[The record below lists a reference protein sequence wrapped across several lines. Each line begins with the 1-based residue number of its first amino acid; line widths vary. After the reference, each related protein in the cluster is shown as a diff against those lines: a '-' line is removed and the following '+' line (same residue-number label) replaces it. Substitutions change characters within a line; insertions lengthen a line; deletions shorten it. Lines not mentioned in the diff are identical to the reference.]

1 MLQEEGGLSSY
12 SIPCGTEVLVTGAT
26 GFTGSVLTRK
36 LVERGLR
43 VRAIARESSD
53 LSALS
58 GLDIE
63 WVRGDVFDPEVVAKA
78 VKGVS
83 YIFHVAAAYRD
94 PGITEKDYYNVHVV
108 STRELATAA
117 AASPC
122 FKRFVHVSTVGVHG
136 HIENPPA
143 DETAPFNPGD
153 IYQKTKAEAELWMHN
168 FAAEH
173 KLEYTV
179 IRPAAIY
186 GPGDRRLLKVFRMAV
201 KPFFILLGKEKCH
214 YHLIHVEDL
223 TEAMILTAVHPAA
236 KSEAF
241 ICGNPGSIPLEE
253 MGKIIADALG
263 RKHIVLRLPAWPF
276 FLAGD
281 ICEAV
286 CRPFGFRPPI
296 YRRRVAFFTKNRS
309 FDTRKLRDR
318 LEYKCKYSNEEG
330 LKLTAEWYKQHG
342 WL

>member
-1 MLQEEGGLSSY
+1 MSSY
-12 SIPCGTEVLVTGAT
+12 IIPKGTEVLVTGAT

-36 LVERGLR
+36 LVERGIK

-53 LSALS
+53 LSMLS
-58 GLDIE
+58 DLDIE
-63 WVRGDVFDPEVVAKA
+63 WFRGDVFDPEVVGKA

-94 PGITEKDYYNVHVV
+94 PGITDKDYYNVHVV

-117 AASPC
+117 VENPG

-143 DETAPFNPGD
+143 DEKAPFKPGD
-153 IYQKTKAEAELWMHN
+153 IYQETKAEAELWMHQ
-168 FAAEH
+168 FAGEH
-173 KLEYTV
+173 RLEYTV

-186 GPGDRRLLKVFRMAV
+186 GPGDRRLLKVFRMAI
-201 KPFFILLGKEKCH
+201 KPFFILLGKQKCH

-223 TEAMILTAVHPAA
+223 TEAMILAAVHPDA
-236 KSEAF
+236 KSEVF
-241 ICGNPGSIPLEE
+241 ICGNPESVPLEE
-253 MGKIIADALG
+253 MGKMIADG
-263 RKHIVLRLPAWPF
+263 IGKKHTLIRLPVWPF

-286 CRPFGFRPPI
+286 CRPFGLKPPI

-309 FDTRKLRDR
+309 FDTRKLRDK
-318 LEYKCKYSNEEG
+318 LGYECKYSNSEG
-330 LKLTAEWYKQHG
+330 LKLTAEWYKKHG